1 MANRGIRNKNPFNI
15 RISDNPWIGKKTPSK
30 DKEFEQFHSLVYGLR
45 AGFVLLKNY
54 INNYH
59 LNTPRKILNR
69 FAPEQENDLRS
80 YMFFVSTYLDLDKEI
95 KFGDSYFCLLVQAI
109 LQYESEYKISP
120 AYINQLIYQ
129 FKL

>member
-1 MANRGIRNKNPFNI
+1 METRGIRNKNPFNI
-15 RISDNPWIGKKTPSK
+15 RISDNPWLGKKTPSQ
-30 DKEFEQFHSLVYGLR
+30 DKEFEQFYSLVFGLR
-45 AGFVLLKNY
+45 AGFVLLRNY

-59 LNTPRKILNR
+59 LNTPRKILQR

-95 KFGDSYFCLLVQAI
+95 KFGDSYFCSLVQAI
-109 LQYESEYKISP
+109 LLYESDYKVSS
-120 AYINQLIYQ
+120 AYINQLIYH